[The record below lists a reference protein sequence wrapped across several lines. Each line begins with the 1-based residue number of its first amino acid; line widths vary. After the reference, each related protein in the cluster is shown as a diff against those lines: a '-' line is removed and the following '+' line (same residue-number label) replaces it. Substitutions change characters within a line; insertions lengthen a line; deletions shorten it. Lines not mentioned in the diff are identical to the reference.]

1 MIRRSLVM
9 TWRYESFWLLVM
21 MGAGIVAGCSRPQ
34 QDPPE
39 PSLCSNGSV
48 ERWEVCDSDEVP
60 CATISPGLVGTAS
73 CDASCKRYDA
83 STCTPDLSWFSERLQ
98 ADAAWCV
105 AKQDANG
112 DGRVTS
118 ADCRTPASSGFSGA
132 PGLSC
137 WDLNG
142 NGAPDASEDLN
153 RDGLFNALDCKAI
166 PAAPLAVDRFVE
178 VRQENIGMLEQVVD
192 GVTLRVGEDVEFGVS
207 TKALYL
213 KRGLRWVGA
222 GTIRA
227 ADPET
232 ALELGYGAQV
242 YGLTFEN
249 ITLEGNNV
257 SFFGCEFGEG
267 TTLEIFDASIHNS
280 RLVGGIKVS
289 QDTWI
294 DHSWVVRAQVE
305 SVTGFLVVRGDSM
318 IDRSTV
324 LGLNT
329 LRNTKIRDSV
339 VGVGDAVVGST
350 FEDSLLRARASR
362 DVQILSN
369 TFNGTHPNAPMQA
382 YVVFEGANGQVRV
395 AQNRVLA
402 DGPGQTFLR
411 VESEFGEL
419 RDHHFID
426 FAHNVLD
433 NVQGLNVLGDARI
446 IAHQN
451 VLIRQATL
459 GIEHAPTAS
468 QFDVD
473 NIIAAPP

>member
-1 MIRRSLVM
+1 MIRRSLVR
-9 TWRYESFWLLVM
+9 TRRRSLWLLVVL
-21 MGAGIVAGCSRPQ
+21 GAGIVAGCSRPG
-34 QDPPE
+34 QDAPD
-39 PSLCSNGSV
+39 PSRCSNGSV
-48 ERWEVCDSDEVP
+48 EWWEVCDSDEVS
-60 CATISPGLVGTAS
+60 CATIAPGLVGTAS

-83 STCTPDLSWFSERLQ
+83 STCAPDLAWFAEQLQ

-105 AKQDANG
+105 AEQDADG
-112 DGRVTS
+112 DGRVTR
-118 ADCRTPASSGFSGA
+118 ADCRAPASSGFSGA
-132 PGLSC
+132 PGVSC

-142 NGAPDASEDLN
+142 NGVPDASEDLN
-153 RDGLFNALDCKAI
+153 RDGLFDALDCKAI

-178 VRQENIGMLEQVVD
+178 VGQENIGALERVVD
-192 GVTLRVGEDVEFGVS
+192 GVTLRVGEDIELGVS
-207 TKALYL
+207 TNALYL

-227 ADPET
+227 TDPET
-232 ALELGYGAQV
+232 TLELGYGVQV
-242 YGLTFEN
+242 YGLTFES
-249 ITLEGNNV
+249 ITLEGDDV

-267 TTLEIFDASIHNS
+267 TTLEISDAAIHNS
-280 RLVGGIKVS
+280 KLVGGIEVS

-294 DHSWVVRAQVE
+294 DHSWIVDAQVE
-305 SVTGFLVVRGDSM
+305 SVRSELVVRGDSK

-324 LGLNT
+324 LGLHA
-329 LRNTKIRDSV
+329 LRDTEIEDSV
-339 VGVGDAVVGST
+339 VGVEDTVSGNM

-369 TFNGTHPNAPMQA
+369 TFDGTHPDAPLQS
-382 YVVFEGANGQVRV
+382 YVVIEGADGQVRV

-402 DGPGQTFLR
+402 DGQGQTFLR
-411 VESEFGEL
+411 VESELGEP
-419 RDHHFID
+419 RDQHFID

-433 NVQGLNVLGDARI
+433 RVQGLDVLGDARI
-446 IAHQN
+446 VAHQN

-459 GIEHAPTAS
+459 GIEHAPAAS